1 MDHSFFIKVIL
12 SIIIGGTWVALSALI
27 VEKFGT
33 KVGGL
38 IAGLPS
44 TVVVALFFIGLS
56 QGVESVI
63 KSTTVVPLAFAANG
77 PFMLVYAAL
86 SKKGLLQSMLAALL
100 AWFGC
105 SYMIILFHFDNFN
118 WGLAIC
124 SLVLIVCTIIFEK
137 IFAATSISGGKT
149 EFKTALLLVRALFS
163 GLIIGAA
170 VLASRFLNPLFGG
183 ILASFPAVFVS
194 TLIILHNSRGAE
206 VSIGL
211 AKSLLISGF
220 INVIAYVI
228 AIRLLYP
235 STGIYWGTLLGL
247 LTSLITAYFT
257 HRFIL
262 KRLK

>member
-1 MDHSFFIKVIL
+1 MDHSFLLKVIL
-12 SIIIGGTWVALSALI
+12 SVIIGGTWVALSTLI
-27 VEKFGT
+27 VDKFGT

-56 QGVESVI
+56 QGVENVI
-63 KSTTVVPLAFAANG
+63 KSTAVVPLAFAANG

-86 SKKGLLQSMLAALL
+86 SKKRLLQSMGAALL

-105 SYMIILFHFDNFN
+105 SYLIILFQFDNFN
-118 WGLAIC
+118 WGLTIC
-124 SLVLIVCTIIFEK
+124 ILVLIVCTIIFEK
-137 IFAATSISGGKT
+137 VFVASSISGQKT
-149 EFKTALLLVRALFS
+149 EFKTSQLLVRALFA

-170 VLASRFLNPLFGG
+170 VLASRFLNPLLGG

-194 TLIILHNSRGAE
+194 TLIILHNSRGGKVA
-206 VSIGL
+206 IGL
-211 AKSLLISGF
+211 AKSLLVSGF
-220 INVIAYVI
+220 INVMAYVI

-235 STGIYWGTLLGL
+235 SIGLYWGTLIGL
-247 LTSLITAYFT
+247 IISLITAYLT